1 MTLREKLDG
10 LIARLHAGDIEALEG
25 TAAELEQALALVDPA
40 DAAALAAIHA
50 RAAEAASLLEAAGR
64 GVRAARWR
72 LAEIRAMGTDG
83 GRLVTY
89 DGKGR
94 RAEEGTALAMMQR
107 V

>member
-1 MTLREKLDG
+1 MTLLETLDG
-10 LIARLHAGDIEALEG
+10 LIERLRAGDIDALEG
-25 TAAELEQALALVDPA
+25 IAEDMERALAAMDPA
-40 DAAALAAIHA
+40 DAAALAGVRA
-50 RAAEAASLLEAAGR
+50 RAAEAASLLDAAGK

-94 RAEEGTALAMMQR
+94 RAEEGASLAMMQR
-107 V
+107 L